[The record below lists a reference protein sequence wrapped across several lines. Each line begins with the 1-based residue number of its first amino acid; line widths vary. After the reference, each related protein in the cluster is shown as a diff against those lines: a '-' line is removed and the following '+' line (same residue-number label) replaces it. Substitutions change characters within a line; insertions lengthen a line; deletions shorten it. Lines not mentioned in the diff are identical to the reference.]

1 MDELVGQVFQ
11 LNEGRFDNGYMVP
24 FLAAQKISFYTPF
37 NRLVYNI
44 ALKISEYKNGH
55 DAEQWLSRSWNLP
68 HADLC
73 RIDWLPFQRTIRKM
87 KKEKRYMCVKTI
99 HGQWHTL
106 YRMHQWGQS
115 DTSLCPLCQIH
126 PETTDHVLQCPSE
139 TAKTFRTAQLLEFR
153 SMLDKLETQPQ
164 LRNRMM
170 STILQYTNGFPHS
183 HEPSTDDLLLE
194 PVNRAFTVQK
204 RLGTRNLFRGLM
216 CT

>member
-1 MDELVGQVFQ
+1 
-11 LNEGRFDNGYMVP
+11 
-24 FLAAQKISFYTPF
+24 
-37 NRLVYNI
+37 
-44 ALKISEYKNGH
+44 
-55 DAEQWLSRSWNLP
+55 
-68 HADLC
+68 
-73 RIDWLPFQRTIRKM
+73 
-87 KKEKRYMCVKTI
+87 MCVKTI
-99 HGQWHTL
+99 HGRWHTM

-194 PVNRAFTVQK
+194 PVNKAFTVQK
-204 RLGTRNLFRGLM
+204 RLGTRNLFRGLL
-216 CT
+216 CTQVSDLQDDWYNNNQHKKRNNTAKWDVKVRTALITFANEAWMHRCKIVHEENKATVENYTRTLAYDLMHKLKQVPWSLPSASRHLLDRDGNFF